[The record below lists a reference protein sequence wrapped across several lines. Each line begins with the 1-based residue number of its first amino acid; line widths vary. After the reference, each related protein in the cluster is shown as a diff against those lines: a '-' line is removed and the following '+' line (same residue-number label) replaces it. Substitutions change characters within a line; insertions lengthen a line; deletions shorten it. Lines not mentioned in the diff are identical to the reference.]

1 MRLLLD
7 EMYAPAIAVELR
19 VRGHDVVSVHEST
32 SPALVGAPDEEV
44 LAAAQVE
51 ERALV
56 TENVRD
62 YRPLEVALIASGGHH
77 AGIVYTSNRQFPRG
91 HPATT
96 GRLVLAL
103 DALLRERSTLRDRS
117 IFLAEAQSNV

>member
-1 MRLLLD
+1 
-7 EMYAPAIAVELR
+7 MYTPAIAVELR
-19 VRGHDVVSVHEST
+19 VHGHDVVSVHESNE
-32 SPALVGAPDEEV
+32 PALVGAPDEEV

-62 YRPLEVALIASGGHH
+62 YRPLEVALIAGGGHH
-77 AGIVYTSNRQFPRG
+77 AGLVYTSNRQFPRG
-91 HPATT
+91 RPATT

-103 DALLRERSTLRDRS
+103 DALLRQRLTLRDRS
-117 IFLAEAQSNV
+117 IFLAGDVG